1 MKRKSEG
8 CNSVYVDGV
17 KHDLT
22 VFGYELIFTG
32 LGYW

>member
-17 KHDLT
+17 KNDLT